1 MKKSKSKVSVFTYM
15 LKLIE
20 QLKIAEKYGTVET
33 YIATMRSLKQFNR
46 GDDLLFTELNNERLL
61 MYEAYLLKRGLQK
74 STSSFYMRVLRAVYN
89 RAVDDGIVEH
99 KNIFKRIYVG
109 IDKTIKRSVSQD
121 YIKKIKSLDL
131 KQDYMLI
138 FSRDMFMFSFYTRGM
153 SFVDIAY
160 LKKSDLSN
168 EMLTYRRRKTGQL
181 LSIRVEAC
189 MKEII
194 DRYWNEDS
202 SYLFPI
208 IKEQNRARI
217 NYKSTLHTINLK
229 LKIISDMVNSPIPL
243 SMYVARHSWASI
255 AKNKNI
261 PISIISESMGHSSE
275 YTTQIYLASLNSS
288 VIDNA
293 NKIIISDI

>member
-1 MKKSKSKVSVFTYM
+1 MKNSKSKVSVFTYM
-15 LKLIE
+15 LNLIE
-20 QLKIAEKYGTVET
+20 QLKIAEKYGTADS

-46 GDDLLFTELNNERLL
+46 GDDLLFAELSNERLL

-74 STSSFYMRVLRAVYN
+74 NTTSFYMRVLRAVYN
-89 RAVDDGIVEH
+89 RAVEDGIIEY

-109 IDKTIKRSVSQD
+109 VDKTIKRSVSQD
-121 YIKKIKSLDL
+121 YIKKIKNIDL
-131 KQDYMLI
+131 QHDCMLS

-160 LKKSDLSN
+160 LKKSDLLN
-168 EMLTYRRRKTGQL
+168 DMLTYRRRKTGQL
-181 LSIRVEAC
+181 LSIRVEVC
-189 MKEII
+189 IKEII
-194 DRYWNEDS
+194 NRYWNENS

-208 IKEQNRARI
+208 IKEQNRTYI
-217 NYKSTLHTINLK
+217 NYKSMLHSINLK
-229 LKIISDMVNSPIPL
+229 LKVISDMVNSPIPL

-261 PISIISESMGHSSE
+261 PISIISESMGHTSE
-275 YTTQIYLASLNSS
+275 YTTQIYLASLNTS

-293 NKIIISDI
+293 NMIIINDI